1 MKNGDFEAFQEEKRL
16 GKEKNLKKMRF
27 SAKKTCSMAC
37 FA

>member
-1 MKNGDFEAFQEEKRL
+1 MKNGVFEAYQDEKRL

-27 SAKKTCSMAC
+27 SAKKICLIAC